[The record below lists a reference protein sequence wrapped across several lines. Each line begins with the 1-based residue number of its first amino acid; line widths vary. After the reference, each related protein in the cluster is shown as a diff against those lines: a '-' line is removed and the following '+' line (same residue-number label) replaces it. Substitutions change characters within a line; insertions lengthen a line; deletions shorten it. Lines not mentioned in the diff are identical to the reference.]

1 MFLIFTQI
9 PPRRTLLGVTEEKIT
24 LHEAE
29 GNDLTELR
37 ERLHV
42 PLGGAVYIVPKEQV
56 TKLNSR
62 IINEVVDD

>member
-1 MFLIFTQI
+1 
-9 PPRRTLLGVTEEKIT
+9 VTEEKIT